1 MRHSTPQRRTRVRA
15 RIYTFA
21 ASLRRVFSTMRYF
34 RRFPRDIFR
43 SSCLTILLTLT
54 LSYAP
59 AALADQQ
66 SAQEL
71 LTQADEVL
79 KQMSQITGLP
89 IKGIFN
95 KQVVGRPE
103 IQRYL
108 AQNVHEEMTP
118 AQLHAEEAVV
128 RALGLVPRDFS
139 LEKFIVKFYTE
150 QAAGYYDP
158 KRKTMFIADWTPAN
172 TQGMVLSHELTH
184 ALQDQSWDLERYL
197 HGAGDDDDA
206 AAARQAVV
214 EGYATAAMLQQATG
228 GLDLGQ
234 LPSIAP
240 LIEAVI
246 PQQFGDFPEFAEAP
260 AYFRTEALFP
270 YLQGIAFIQAGLQRG
285 GWKDLN
291 VLFEHPPGTTREIF
305 DPQTYF
311 DHQVSS
317 KVSLPRPPA
326 LENAAGFKFLSENSM
341 GELGYYAL
349 LGQLLSEE
357 EAKTLGPGW
366 LGDRYVLYEKPGVN
380 DFTLVARTVWTS
392 DEQAQAFSRD
402 YHTILTNKYSG
413 LTSSPRSS
421 PDEFI
426 GSAANGGVLLLRKG
440 NQCVWAEGVPAAKT
454 ETMLAW
460 LRAL

>member
-1 MRHSTPQRRTRVRA
+1 MHYFQR
-15 RIYTFA
+15 
-21 ASLRRVFSTMRYF
+21 FS
-34 RRFPRDIFR
+34 RDILRF
-43 SSCLTILLTLT
+43 SCLAILLGLT
-54 LSYAP
+54 LSYAV

-71 LTQADEVL
+71 LNQADEVL
-79 KQMSQITGLP
+79 KEMSQITGLP
-89 IKGIFN
+89 IKGTVN
-95 KQVVGRPE
+95 KQVASRPE
-103 IQRYL
+103 IEKYL
-108 AQNVHEEMTP
+108 TQNVHEEMTP
-118 AQLHAEEAVV
+118 AQLHAEEALV

-158 KRKTMFIADWTPAN
+158 KRKTMFIADWTPAE

-206 AAARQAVV
+206 SAARQAVV
-214 EGYATAAMLQQATG
+214 EGYATAAMMQQATG
-228 GLDLGQ
+228 GLELGQ
-234 LPSIAP
+234 LPSLAP

-270 YLQGIAFIQAGLQRG
+270 YLQGIGFIQAGLQRG

-291 VLFEHPPGTTREIF
+291 VLFDRPPSTTREIF
-305 DPQTYF
+305 DPPTYF
-311 DHQVSS
+311 DREASPH
-317 KVSLPRPPA
+317 VSLPRPPA
-326 LENAAGFKFLSENSM
+326 LEGAAGLRFLSENSM
-341 GELGYYAL
+341 GELGYYGL
-349 LGQLLSEE
+349 LGQLVSEE
-357 EAKTLGPGW
+357 EAKTLGPAW
-366 LGDRYVLYEKPGVN
+366 RGDRYVLYEKSGGN
-380 DFTLVARTVWTS
+380 DYTLVARTLWAS
-392 DEQAQAFSRD
+392 NEQAQAFFRD
-402 YHTILTNKYSG
+402 YHTMLTNKYSG
-413 LTSSPRSS
+413 LATSPRSS

-426 GSAANGGVLLLRKG
+426 GSAANGAVLLLRKG
-440 NQCVWAEGVPAAKT
+440 NQCVWAEGIPAAKT